1 MYATMPK
8 VAVDDAVPLTL
19 YSHSCGASG
28 MEMNSDMK
36 QTLVATASQAI
47 LGCRLRNKNLK
58 QLIESSELPFEFS
71 AFINVSRLSPANFSV
86 RSDAPG
92 EGRRGKREVG
102 ERSNDA
108 WLDCKTWQGKTVVE
122 VFYELETF
130 SFSFFSPFS
139 LLLGTEAW
147 RMGKLLVLRPK
158 ENRWKSKKLLKIMLA
173 WTTKLNPS
181 QGWRRKNSLANCL
194 LSNSIKATT
203 TPRKRIFSC
212 WGRKILGESA

>member
-1 MYATMPK
+1 VSGAGEGGKKRTRNPGNVINHTITNFVCVSPSVCRWVASFCAEKMYATMPK

-19 YSHSCGASG
+19 YSHCCGASG

-108 WLDCKTWQGKTVVE
+108 
-122 VFYELETF
+122 
-130 SFSFFSPFS
+130 
-139 LLLGTEAW
+139 
-147 RMGKLLVLRPK
+147 
-158 ENRWKSKKLLKIMLA
+158 
-173 WTTKLNPS
+173 
-181 QGWRRKNSLANCL
+181 
-194 LSNSIKATT
+194 
-203 TPRKRIFSC
+203 
-212 WGRKILGESA
+212 